1 MLSPRSKPETGMIVV
16 VETNAARTVKFAK
29 QMPLVDASAELLSA
43 AVTTFLFR
51 VKELVGAWL
60 SNASQWMRS
69 NGDNDDGDRGFMGLQ
84 KN

>member
-1 MLSPRSKPETGMIVV
+1 MIVV

-29 QMPLVDASAELLSA
+29 QMPLVDASAGLLSA
-43 AVTTFLFR
+43 VVTTFLFR

-60 SNASQWMRS
+60 SNASQWMHS

>member
-1 MLSPRSKPETGMIVV
+1 MIVV

-29 QMPLVDASAELLSA
+29 QMPLVDASAEPLSA

-51 VKELVGAWL
+51 VKELDGASACQRVAL
-60 SNASQWMRS
+60 ERESRWMRS